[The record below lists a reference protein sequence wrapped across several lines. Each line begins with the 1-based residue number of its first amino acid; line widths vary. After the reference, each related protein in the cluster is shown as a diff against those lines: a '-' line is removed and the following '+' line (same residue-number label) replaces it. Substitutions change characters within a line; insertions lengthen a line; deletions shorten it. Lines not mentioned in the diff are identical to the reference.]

1 MHWLNEA
8 ATLTR
13 KIEDAAGARYMDI
26 FKRGT
31 VFLLLVL
38 TTFSTQAAA
47 SSPLL
52 LLILPD
58 KREIPLDEA
67 TLAALPQTEFETAT
81 PWTVGVHRY
90 RGPTLKAMLAAQGLK
105 DVTHVRVTGLNGYQQ
120 QFDLAPF
127 AQVPL
132 TLVRYQDDKPLTRRN
147 KGPVWL
153 LMPFSEYPEFDVSPI
168 HSFMVWQLVRIEV
181 IP

>member
-1 MHWLNEA
+1 
-8 ATLTR
+8 
-13 KIEDAAGARYMDI
+13 MDI
-26 FKRGT
+26 FKHGIA
-31 VFLLLVL
+31 FLLLVL
-38 TTFSTQAAA
+38 TAFGTQATA

-52 LLILPD
+52 YLILPD

-67 TLAALPQTEFETAT
+67 ALAALPQTEFETAT
-81 PWTVGVHRY
+81 PWTAGVHRY

>member
-1 MHWLNEA
+1 
-8 ATLTR
+8 
-13 KIEDAAGARYMDI
+13 MDI

-67 TLAALPQTEFETAT
+67 ALAALPQTEFETAT
-81 PWTVGVHRY
+81 PWTAGVHRY

>member
-1 MHWLNEA
+1 
-8 ATLTR
+8 
-13 KIEDAAGARYMDI
+13 MDI
-26 FKRGT
+26 FKHGIA
-31 VFLLLVL
+31 LILLVL
-38 TTFSTQAAA
+38 TAFGTQATS

-52 LLILPD
+52 HLILPD

-67 TLAALPQTEFETAT
+67 ALAALPQTEFETAT
-81 PWTVGVHRY
+81 PWTAGVHRY

-127 AQVPL
+127 AEVPL

>member
-1 MHWLNEA
+1 MSGL
-8 ATLTR
+8 TLL
-13 KIEDAAGARYMDI
+13 DAI
-26 FKRGT
+26 T
-31 VFLLLVL
+31 
-38 TTFSTQAAA
+38 
-47 SSPLL
+47 
-52 LLILPD
+52 
-58 KREIPLDEA
+58 
-67 TLAALPQTEFETAT
+67 AALAYELEHDPDVLLFGVDIGLNGGVFRAT
-81 PWTVGVHRY
+81 QGLQARFGERRVFDTPLAEGLIAGMAVG
-90 RGPTLKAMLAAQGLK
+90 LAAQGLRE
-105 DVTHVRVTGLNGYQQ
+105 VTHVRVTGPNGYQQ